1 MKEENKA
8 FYSKRFITEDLSF
21 LKDYLL
27 LKKISYNKLSK
38 ELNVSSSYLRNCVN
52 NKTKMKKN
60 IFNGLL
66 NVLSFSSYEELKE
79 EAIRFIN
86 EQMDK
91 SPDLTFFKGFL
102 LKENVSVASFAKEL
116 NIPITSFKNAV
127 TKGIKLNND
136 YLDSILYFFDVK
148 SINELKEKVEN
159 NDKNIK
165 EKIIELKRY
174 RVEDDDLKQRIKDNN
189 IKYTDIARRV
199 SLSRNSISCYV
210 NNKYLMSY
218 KMYKKISEEVDN
230 IIKEENDKCNISSF
244 GEVMKINNISQRDL
258 FVSLDM
264 SSYELKRL
272 LSGSK
277 LTSKEEK
284 EKIYYALCDLLYIR
298 YLEVEKKNLLCSK
311 LILESLIDT
320 DNKVKDHITNN
331 KFNSSI
337 VNYNLLFRI
346 LKKYD
351 LSPVD
356 KEIIFLF
363 FVSDYSINEIKL
375 VTKHNDDY
383 IIKLISDAYQLYIEL
398 YYKEYSH
405 NLKLIRRKKYG
416 KTK

>member
-38 ELNVSSSYLRNCVN
+38 DLNVSSSYLRNCVN

-148 SINELKEKVEN
+148 SINELKEKVVN

-320 DNKVKDHITNN
+320 DNKVKDYITNN

>member
-38 ELNVSSSYLRNCVN
+38 DLNVSSSYLRNCVN
-52 NKTKMKKN
+52 NRTKMKKN

-91 SPDLTFFKGFL
+91 SPDLTFLKGFL

-148 SINELKEKVEN
+148 SINELKEKVVN

-320 DNKVKDHITNN
+320 DNKVKDYITNN

>member
-52 NKTKMKKN
+52 NRTKMKKN

-91 SPDLTFFKGFL
+91 SPDLTFLKGFL

-148 SINELKEKVEN
+148 SINELKEKVVN

-320 DNKVKDHITNN
+320 DNKVKDYITNN

>member
-38 ELNVSSSYLRNCVN
+38 DLNVSSSYLRNCVN
-52 NKTKMKKN
+52 NRTKMKKN

-91 SPDLTFFKGFL
+91 SIDLTFFKGFL

-148 SINELKEKVEN
+148 SINELKEKVVN

-320 DNKVKDHITNN
+320 DNKVKDYITNN

>member
-52 NKTKMKKN
+52 NRTKMKKN

-91 SPDLTFFKGFL
+91 SIDLTFFKGFL

-159 NDKNIK
+159 NDKKIK

-244 GEVMKINNISQRDL
+244 REVMKINNISQRDL